1 MEFNF
6 KNHKITK
13 TKIYLKKNKLFFLF
27 DGVHRNSNNWV
38 LVEQNLKS
46 IYFNYWKICNRTA
59 KKTLENSICRA
70 IKSVVNGITF
80 VLNPQKKWVSK
91 QVVTTCFEALLFKM
105 LAIKLNH
112 KFYRTIQLKTSYSF
126 QYRDSKILI
135 FQFRTADLKKNSK

>member
-13 TKIYLKKNKLFFLF
+13 TRIYLKKNSLFFLF

-38 LVEQNLKS
+38 LAEQNLKS
-46 IYFNYWKICNRTA
+46 IYFNYCKMCNRTS

-70 IKSVVNGITF
+70 IKPIVNGITF
-80 VLNPQKKWVSK
+80 LMNPQNKWVSK
-91 QVVTTCFEALLFKM
+91 QIVTTCFEALLFKM

-126 QYRDSKILI
+126 QYKDSKILV
-135 FQFRTADLKKNSK
+135 FQFRIADLKKSSK